1 MWVFLRTKFLCTIL
15 ALYSNIAAET
25 FYSDD
30 DTSCVLQNVKLP
42 LQMSGQLLFV
52 WIHAAAQRGAPAWT
66 CLRGSGSLHV
76 PLPIPMHTN
85 EALKQ
90 TQSPLLLYSGKCWEC
105 AWTWCIYPC
114 HALVTSRC
122 CHHWLAEPK
131 SAQCKCGLLHFIGR
145 WALLL
150 SIIIL
155 ISSSC
160 SEFRLSPPLM
170 SFVGNRCLQ
179 RCEIAYGFLRE
190 GFQKN
195 LYCICR
201 PSTSWGTLVIMC
213 NQWGPIQRPHPFF
226 TE

>member
-1 MWVFLRTKFLCTIL
+1 MGNHDFSCLMARGKIVHTPMWVFLRTKFLCTIL

-30 DTSCVLQNVKLP
+30 DTSCVLQNVKLL
-42 LQMSGQLLFV
+42 LQMSGQLLCV
-52 WIHAAAQRGAPAWT
+52 WIHAAAQRGASAWT

-76 PLPIPMHTN
+76 PLPIPTHTN
-85 EALKQ
+85 EVLKQ

-105 AWTWCIYPC
+105 AWTWYIYPC

-122 CHHWLAEPK
+122 CHHWFAEPK

-155 ISSSC
+155 INSSC

-179 RCEIAYGFLRE
+179 
-190 GFQKN
+190 K
-195 LYCICR
+195 
-201 PSTSWGTLVIMC
+201 M
-213 NQWGPIQRPHPFF
+213 
-226 TE
+226 